1 MAQSDQF
8 HETFAY
14 LRDNAR
20 AVRPDDVYA
29 LREAREFQAPSRAH
43 IKRIERVRPMVLVA
57 TPKPVSDVTRRIEL
71 NQAVAIARAYGL
83 VPAPYVARPLP
94 PKPVNRTTPDKAR
107 LAPDH
112 AELRA
117 ASMRAEAA
125 RIASFGDRELGRAWA
140 IWSKI

>member
-8 HETFAY
+8 HETWAY
-14 LRDNAR
+14 LRDHAKPI
-20 AVRPDDVYA
+20 RPDDVA
-29 LREAREFQAPSRAH
+29 DLRAVREFQPPSRAH
-43 IKRIERVRPMVLVA
+43 IKRIERVRPFVLVA

-107 LAPDH
+107 IAPDH
-112 AELRA
+112 AARRVEL
-117 ASMRAEAA
+117 MRAEAI
-125 RIASFGDRELGRAWA
+125 RVASFGHLELGRAWA